1 MDITKVWG
9 YLVFF
14 GFLFAFAIYLWI
26 RIKIDEMAE
35 RLAKVKIYK
44 SYRHKIAKSR
54 EITKDARNKA
64 DYVIKSALADAES
77 IKDDAKR
84 SVETILYRAESTAQK
99 IIKEAKEESEN
110 IYFECGLEEQRLEHL
125 REDAICSAKES
136 AKRIREKARSE
147 MAKLENLKLA
157 VFKIMEERQ
166 IGFPWIAGKIAD
178 ATTIIYKNSYQKRE
192 AYKYRES
199 LREIEILKGRIAFH
213 EFIYPHLKELNE
225 KVDAGTPEEN
235 ALYTED
241 EKSDESHFWLTPEEF
256 RKLSEAER
264 GQLALERFR
273 KKHMTNWEIG
283 KLYEQYV
290 GFLKEKEGFKVD
302 YNGIRYREEDRG
314 RDLICTKGDEVQIIQ
329 CKYWSSSKTI
339 YEKNI
344 FQFFGTVFYARHV
357 EMKQNPMAPMKVRG
371 IFCTTTKLSDFA
383 MTAAKELGVEVVELP
398 MDKNYP
404 CIKCNIN
411 RATGEKIYHLPFDQK
426 YDATK
431 IEPRQGEFYASTCAE
446 AEASGFRRA
455 KRHFPWK

>member
-1 MDITKVWG
+1 MAGAWVFLGLLGT
-9 YLVFF
+9 LMVFF
-14 GFLFAFAIYLWI
+14 FIWL
-26 RIKIDEMAE
+26 KINNMAE
-35 RLAKVKIYK
+35 NLADEKYRDKITQAEK
-44 SYRHKIAKSR
+44 KAE
-54 EITKDARNKA
+54 EIL
-64 DYVIKSALADAES
+64 KSAKNVAYSIRHYQAEQ
-77 IKDDAKR
+77 A
-84 SVETILYRAESTAQK
+84 AEK
-99 IIKEAKEESEN
+99 IIKDANIEAGNILLKCELEKE
-110 IYFECGLEEQRLEHL
+110 RLEKL
-125 REDAICSAKES
+125 RD
-136 AKRIREKARSE
+136 
-147 MAKLENLKLA
+147 A

-166 IGFPWIAGKIAD
+166 IGFPWIAEKIAY
-178 ATTIIYKNSYQKRE
+178 ATEIIYKNSYQRSKD
-192 AYKYRES
+192 YKYRES

-290 GFLKEKEGFKVD
+290 GFLKEKKGFKVD

-339 YEKNI
+339 YEKHI

-357 EMKQNPMAPMKVRG
+357 EMRQNPMAPMKVRG

-446 AEASGFRRA
+446 AEAAGFRRA